1 MEQILFD
8 LPVSLGCCD
17 HQRGERKREEREREK
32 EQGRKRVK
40 LLV

>member
-17 HQRGERKREEREREK
+17 YQRGERKRGEREK